1 MESFREF
8 VVGQDQLDLIL
19 NEFNGTGTAPSAQAA
34 PAAGV
39 MPTSVVQQ
47 PAKQKP
53 WSAKKDEILQIWK
66 NLRGDT
72 PIIIQPISDVP
83 AAAGGEKSNYG
94 EDGIRITGSWQFV
107 SSVLSRLK
115 ELSYYENPQ
124 TKLRLVLRAVDKD
137 RARADKQS
145 FVFYLNMEKR
155 THGKPGRPNKNQT
168 TPTLPTM

>member
-8 VVGQDQLDLIL
+8 VIGQDQLELIL
-19 NEFNGTGTAPSAQAA
+19 NEFNNTGMVPSAQAA

-39 MPTSVVQQ
+39 APTAHPQQ

-66 NLRGDT
+66 TLRGDT
-72 PIIIQPISDVP
+72 PIIIQPVSDAP
-83 AAAGGEKSNYG
+83 AAAGGEKSTYG

-107 SSVLSRLK
+107 SAILARLK

-124 TKLRLVLRAVDKD
+124 TKLRLVLRGVDKD

-155 THGKPGRPNKNQT
+155 THGKPGRPKINQAA
-168 TPTLPTM
+168 PTMPTI

>member
-8 VVGQDQLDLIL
+8 VAEQDQLELVI
-19 NEFNGTGTAPSAQAA
+19 NEFNTGVAPSAQAA

-39 MPTSVVQQ
+39 APTAQAQQ

-53 WSAKKDEILQIWK
+53 WSAKKPEILQMWK
-66 NLRGDT
+66 TLRGDT
-72 PIIIQPISDVP
+72 PIIIQPVSDLP
-83 AAAGGEKSNYG
+83 AAAGGEKSTYG
-94 EDGIRITGSWQFV
+94 EDGIRLTGSWQFI
-107 SSVLSRLK
+107 SSVLARLK

-124 TKLRLVLRAVDKD
+124 TKLRLVLRGVDKD

-155 THGKPGRPNKNQT
+155 THGKPGRPRKTQAPA
-168 TPTLPTM
+168 TPTF